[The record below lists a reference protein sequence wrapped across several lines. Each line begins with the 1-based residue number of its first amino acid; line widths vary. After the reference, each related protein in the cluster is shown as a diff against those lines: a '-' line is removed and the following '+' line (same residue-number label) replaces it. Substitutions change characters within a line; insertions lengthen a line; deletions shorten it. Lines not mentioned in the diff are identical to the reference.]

1 MHTQKKHRA
10 FLAHW
15 YNKNRITTPLGLLMG
30 SLILSQ
36 AVGAP
41 LAAGLMKLDGLPASR
56 PLRGW
61 QWLFLI
67 EGALAVIV
75 GCGWFFLPADIDKHK
90 KLTVEERGALH
101 ASLAAGA
108 RPHASPLAALKGSLR
123 NPAVWLCSLMK
134 LCRDVGFY
142 GGFVCVVCWWVVLL
156 PAACHCA
163 ATALPLHQTK
173 QIRLNKQTTKTK
185 NKGIIYFSPLIIKSM
200 LGGEGDKGASSVQVI
215 LFTAIPFLCAVP
227 VQLVIAFS
235 SYKFNDRRFH
245 VAGCWAFGTFWLAM
259 TAIIGGTLHDA
270 RAAFGLLV
278 LSIVG
283 IYGAEGVLISYLL
296 ALQGGEKVSAFFV
309 VV

>member
-90 KLTVEERGALH
+90 GLTAEERGALH
-101 ASLAAGA
+101 ASLALRALEALSKGGGGGGDDDAAGD
-108 RPHASPLAALKGSLR
+108 G
-123 NPAVWLCSLMK
+123 
-134 LCRDVGFY
+134 RDE
-142 GGFVCVVCWWVVLL
+142 L
-156 PAACHCA
+156 
-163 ATALPLHQTK
+163 
-173 QIRLNKQTTKTK
+173 
-185 NKGIIYFSPLIIKSM
+185 
-200 LGGEGDKGASSVQVI
+200 
-215 LFTAIPFLCAVP
+215 
-227 VQLVIAFS
+227 
-235 SYKFNDRRFH
+235 
-245 VAGCWAFGTFWLAM
+245 
-259 TAIIGGTLHDA
+259 
-270 RAAFGLLV
+270 
-278 LSIVG
+278 
-283 IYGAEGVLISYLL
+283 
-296 ALQGGEKVSAFFV
+296 
-309 VV
+309 